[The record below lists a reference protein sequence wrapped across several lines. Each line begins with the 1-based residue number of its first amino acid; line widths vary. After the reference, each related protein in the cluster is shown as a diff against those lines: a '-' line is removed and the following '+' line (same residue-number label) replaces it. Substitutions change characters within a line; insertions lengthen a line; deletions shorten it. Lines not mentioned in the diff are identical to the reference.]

1 MDRALS
7 HAELICRWMMRLGG
21 AMILLIAFVIAAE
34 IVMRR
39 FFGITLGGV
48 DEISGQVLAVS
59 STWAFAFALLQ
70 KAHVRIDTLYLALP
84 RRLRPWLDVT
94 ALLVLGAFVGLLTWY
109 AADML
114 RFTFAFDT
122 RSLSLLSTPMW
133 IPQGAWVVG
142 LIAFFLVITL
152 LLLRTLL
159 ALVAGD
165 RDTALRLAGLASVE
179 DEIKDELA
187 DLRRRGSGSS
197 GGSR

>member
-7 HAELICRWMMRLGG
+7 LAEVVCRWMMRLGG
-21 AMILLIAFVIAAE
+21 AMILLIAFVIAGE

-59 STWAFAFALLQ
+59 SAWAFAFALLQ

-84 RRLRPWLDVT
+84 RRMRPWLDVT

-114 RFTFAFDT
+114 RFTFAFDA

-133 IPQGAWVVG
+133 IPQGAWVAG
-142 LIAFFLVITL
+142 LIVFFLVIIL

-159 ALVAGD
+159 ALLSGD
-165 RDTALRLAGLASVE
+165 RDTALRLAGLAGAA
-179 DEIKDELA
+179 DELKDELA
-187 DLRRRGSGSS
+187 DLRRRKS
-197 GGSR
+197 GG

>member
-7 HAELICRWMMRLGG
+7 HAELISRWMMRLGG
-21 AMILLIAFVIAAE
+21 AMILSIAFVIAAE

-84 RRLRPWLDVT
+84 RRLRPWLDVM

-114 RFTFAFDT
+114 RFTFAFGA
-122 RSLSLLSTPMW
+122 RSMSLLSTPMW

-165 RDTALRLAGLASVE
+165 SDTALRLAGLASVE

-187 DLRRRGSGSS
+187 DLRRRGSGS
-197 GGSR
+197 